1 MQKLEGVGI
10 GLRHQHFREFIEN
23 KPAVDW
29 LEVHTENFFSQDSTS
44 SKYLAEIRQHYPI
57 SAHCVGLSLG
67 SAAVACSVREQ
78 HLQNIIKTLDWL
90 QPSMVSDHL
99 SWSASDGVHYL
110 PDLLPI
116 PYTEEAFD
124 IVTKNINHVQSALNR
139 QILIENPSS
148 YLSFVDST
156 ILEWDFLANLT
167 KATGC
172 GLLLDV
178 NNIYVSAHNHG
189 FDAQHYLESLPVEA
203 VKEIHLAGY
212 SIDHIEGKEVYIDTH
227 GQKVYDGVWHL
238 FERAIERFGA
248 VPTLI
253 EWDTDVPDL
262 SVLLDE
268 KCKAEAI
275 IAKVESAKVDNAKA
289 GSDKVQNMQKT
300 QGNS

>member
-1 MQKLEGVGI
+1 MQEIQGVGL
-10 GLRHQHFREFIEN
+10 GLRHRHFQEFIDN
-23 KPAVDW
+23 KPDVDW

-44 SKYLAEIRQHYPI
+44 SKYLATIRQDYPI

-67 SAAVACSVREQ
+67 SAAVACPVREQ
-78 HLQNIIKTLDWL
+78 HLQNIKKTVDWL

-99 SWSASDGVHYL
+99 SWSASDGVHYI

-124 IVTKNINHVQSALNR
+124 VVTKNINRVQDVLQR

-156 ILEWDFLANLT
+156 ILEWDFLAELS
-167 KATGC
+167 KDTGC

-189 FDAQHYLESLPVEA
+189 FDALTYLNSLPIEA
-203 VKEIHLAGY
+203 VKEMHLAGY
-212 SIDHIEGKEVYIDTH
+212 SIDTIEGEEVYIDSH
-227 GQKVYDGVWHL
+227 GQKIYDDVWL
-238 FERAIERFGA
+238 LYKQAIERFGA

-253 EWDTDVPDL
+253 EWDTDVPEL

-268 KCKAEAI
+268 KAKAETI
-275 IAKVESAKVDNAKA
+275 IANVANKQVA
-289 GSDKVQNMQKT
+289 
-300 QGNS
+300 

>member
-1 MQKLEGVGI
+1 MQKLSGVGI
-10 GLRHQHFREFIEN
+10 GLRHRHFQEFIVN
-23 KPAVDW
+23 KPDVPW
-29 LEVHTENFFSQDSTS
+29 LEVHTENFFSKDSPP
-44 SKYLAEIRQHYPI
+44 SKYLVKIRQDYPI

-67 SAAVACSVREQ
+67 SSAVKCPVREQ
-78 HLQNIIKTLDWL
+78 HLLKIKNTLDWL

-124 IVTKNINHVQSALNR
+124 VVSQNINRVQEVLQR
-139 QILIENPSS
+139 QILVENPSS

-156 ILEWDFLANLT
+156 ILEWDFLARLS
-167 KATGC
+167 KKTGC

-189 FDAQHYLESLPVEA
+189 FDALTYLEKLPLDA
-203 VKEIHLAGY
+203 VKEMHLAGY
-212 SIDHIEGKEVYIDTH
+212 SISHVEGKEVYIDTH
-227 GQKVYDGVWHL
+227 GQKVYDGVWL
-238 FERAIERFGA
+238 LYEKAIARFGN

-253 EWDTDVPDL
+253 EWDTDIPEL

-268 KCKAEAI
+268 KRKAEAI
-275 IAKVESAKVDNAKA
+275 INKVLNQPSNILKHSND
-289 GSDKVQNMQKT
+289 
-300 QGNS
+300 

>member
-1 MQKLEGVGI
+1 MQEIQGVGL
-10 GLRHQHFREFIEN
+10 GLRHRHFQEFIDN
-23 KPAVDW
+23 KPDVDW

-44 SKYLAEIRQHYPI
+44 SKYLAKIRQDYPI

-67 SAAVACSVREQ
+67 SVDVTCPVREQ
-78 HLQNIIKTLDWL
+78 HLQNIKKTVDWL

-99 SWSASDGVHYL
+99 SWSASDGVHYI

-124 IVTKNINHVQSALNR
+124 VVTKNINRVQDVLQR

-156 ILEWDFLANLT
+156 ILEWDFLAELS
-167 KATGC
+167 KDTGC

-189 FDAQHYLESLPVEA
+189 FDALTYLNSLPIEA
-203 VKEIHLAGY
+203 VKEMHLAGY
-212 SIDHIEGKEVYIDTH
+212 SIDTIEGEEVYIDSH
-227 GQKVYDGVWHL
+227 GQKIYDDVWL
-238 FERAIERFGA
+238 LYKQAIERFGA

-253 EWDTDVPDL
+253 EWDTDVPEL

-268 KCKAEAI
+268 KAKAETI
-275 IAKVESAKVDNAKA
+275 IANVANKQVA
-289 GSDKVQNMQKT
+289 
-300 QGNS
+300 